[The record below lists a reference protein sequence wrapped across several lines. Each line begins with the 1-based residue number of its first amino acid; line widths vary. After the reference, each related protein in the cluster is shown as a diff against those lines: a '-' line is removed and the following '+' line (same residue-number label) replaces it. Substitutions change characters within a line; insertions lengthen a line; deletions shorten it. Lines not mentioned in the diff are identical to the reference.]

1 MWLCVLFV
9 ISCAT
14 SYALCVF
21 VRVVRLFNMFVYVVS
36 GLMRCC
42 MVCALCTNV
51 CGLCLRVDVW
61 RCMICCCVLLLFVC
75 GVVNVFVCF
84 VCELLCA
91 VVWFGVGV
99 VLCVCVFVLSCV
111 NGV

>member
-1 MWLCVLFV
+1 MCVLVF
-9 ISCAT
+9 
-14 SYALCVF
+14 CV
-21 VRVVRLFNMFVYVVS
+21 
-36 GLMRCC
+36 
-42 MVCALCTNV
+42 LCTNV
-51 CGLCLRVDVW
+51 CGLCLRFDVW
-61 RCMICCCVLLLFVC
+61 RCMICCCVVLLFVC
-75 GVVNVFVCF
+75 GVVNMLVCF